1 MTKRKWSKAAR
12 AVLSVFLLLTMLAQ
26 LSIPVFAYASGGTY
40 STGKS
45 SVKYG
50 DVNDDGLVNTVDVDL
65 LARYLAMDTSVT
77 INLAAADVDASGA
90 VDLADLLNLVKYVKG
105 DANVNLGQTV
115 TVTFD
120 TNGGKEIAPVT
131 VVVGSTITAP
141 KPEKDNSVFLGWFTD
156 EALTVPFYNSDPITE
171 DVTVYAKYAEV
182 NGEPEYTPS
191 AFALTDQS
199 AGLIFTVER
208 HISSLA
214 QLSSEHDGHLLIIKA
229 EAMSD
234 QFSNG
239 ESSIGELFD
248 YIFARINDETAEGI
262 FLSKLS
268 AFGFDSSDES
278 FMSKFD
284 VKSMSAYKVS
294 MGFPRLTERD
304 IARPEICDVSYSLII
319 NSLND
324 YMEDL
329 A

>member
-1 MTKRKWSKAAR
+1 MSSGSAPKIESTKMLKVTQGQESK
-12 AVLSVFLLLTMLAQ
+12 SVYWTCF
-26 LSIPVFAYASGGTY
+26 
-40 STGKS
+40 
-45 SVKYG
+45 
-50 DVNDDGLVNTVDVDL
+50 DL
-65 LARYLAMDTSVT
+65 LQSDARKVFFAFCT
-77 INLAAADVDASGA
+77 NLVDAVTDKYNENQALSALKKRYIIWKNMFKRDSVGKVSREIIQGLFGELYFMKKHMIDHFGAAVAVQAWSGPDAKSKDYA
-90 VDLADLLNLVKYVKG
+90 VDTEWFEVKTVG
-105 DANVNLGQTV
+105 ANTSTV
-115 TVTFD
+115 
-120 TNGGKEIAPVT
+120 
-131 VVVGSTITAP
+131 
-141 KPEKDNSVFLGWFTD
+141 
-156 EALTVPFYNSDPITE
+156 
-171 DVTVYAKYAEV
+171 
-182 NGEPEYTPS
+182 
-191 AFALTDQS
+191 
-199 AGLIFTVER
+199 

-214 QLSSEHDGHLLIIKA
+214 QLSSEHDGHLIIIKA

-248 YIFARINDETAEGI
+248 YIFSRINDETAEGI